1 MMAFRKEGRR
11 QKEHSSASIAPAA
24 NTWDG
29 SAPSRPGWPDPL
41 PERLAW
47 MQDYIERVAFTRA
60 EVLGLWNK
68 AAVSANDAL
77 LPAMSTDGVLRSAYD
92 AGRIAAAA
100 VLASRQM
107 RIRSKGSHHQY
118 TFSAVGSLDI
128 PGLNDIIVDSEEVRG
143 LRADSEYG
151 AQPASAADRDLARAW
166 MKQTLPLLRA
176 SLVAGDPELA
186 SRLSPVPN

>member
-1 MMAFRKEGRR
+1 MASRKEGER
-11 QKEHSSASIAPAA
+11 QKEPSSTSVAPAA
-24 NTWDG
+24 DTWDG

-47 MQDYIERVAFTRA
+47 MLEYIERVAFTRA
-60 EVLGLWNK
+60 EVLGLWSK

-77 LPAMSTDGVLRSAYD
+77 LPAMSADGVLRSAYD
-92 AGRIAAAA
+92 AGRIAATA

-107 RIRSKGSHHQY
+107 RIRSKSSHHQY

-128 PGLNDIIVDSEEVRG
+128 PGLGDVIVDSEEIRG

-151 AQPASAADRDLARAW
+151 AQPASDADRDLARAW
-166 MKQTLPLLRA
+166 MRRTLPLLRA
-176 SLVAGDPELA
+176 SLVAGDPGFE